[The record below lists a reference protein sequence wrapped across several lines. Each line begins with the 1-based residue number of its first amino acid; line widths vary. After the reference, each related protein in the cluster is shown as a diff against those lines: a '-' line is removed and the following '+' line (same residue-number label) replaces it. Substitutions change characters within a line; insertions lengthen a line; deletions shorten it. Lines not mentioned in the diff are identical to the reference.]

1 MNKVILIGGS
11 PLAGKTTIAKKL
23 SVQLKIPWISTDTV
37 REQMR
42 KIVRKKDYP
51 FLFTF
56 SNATPKMA
64 ISYLTKHT
72 PKEIVKH
79 QNEESI
85 NVLEGVKAFIETDE
99 EWESLIIEGI
109 AILPKEV
116 SKLDQ
121 KKVKAFFLIDE
132 NINNIRNKI
141 YKRGLWD
148 DAEKYSH
155 QVKEKEIEWVWAFNK
170 YINYEAKKYK
180 LPIVNTNHKDYF
192 KEIKYIIKK

>member
-85 NVLEGVKAFIETDE
+85 NVWEGVKAFIETDE

-155 QVKEKEIEWVWAFNK
+155 QVKEKEIEWVWAVNK
-170 YINYEAKKYK
+170 YINYEAIKYH
-180 LPIVNTNHKDYF
+180 LPLVNTNHKDY
-192 KEIKYIIKK
+192 